1 MSEGGL
7 NSLLKTSEG
16 LYKSSREFLDN
27 ISARMIS
34 GAVALETIFA
44 PSDLYAGSNERIIPI
59 PVHPFVYIFA
69 GVTSFALSYCLP
81 RRRMYARAFSRAGGI
96 GLVTLGLF
104 EELKNAGVIS

>member
-59 PVHPFVYIFA
+59 PVHPFVYIF
-69 GVTSFALSYCLP
+69 
-81 RRRMYARAFSRAGGI
+81 
-96 GLVTLGLF
+96 LVLLLLLF
-104 EELKNAGVIS
+104 RIVFQEEECMHELFREQGE